1 MSKNA
6 LYHCLALLTV
16 IIWGVTFI
24 STKVLIHAGL
34 TPVEIFLY
42 RFILA
47 YLCILTVAHKKLFA
61 YSLKDEGLLMLAGLC
76 GGSIYFIAE
85 NTALGITLASNVS
98 LLICTAPIITAF
110 FTFWFYK
117 EPLNKNL
124 LAGSVV
130 ALLGVALVV
139 FNGTVLLQIN
149 PLGDLLT
156 LVAAVV
162 WALYCIL
169 LKRLGRTYSTRFITR
184 KVFFYGLLSLVIYF
198 LFDPLTLSPE
208 MLLRPEVYLN
218 LLFLGV
224 VASMLCYLMWNAA
237 VKVLGTAQTT
247 SYIYIIPLVTMAASA
262 ALLDERLTLASV
274 VGAGCIICGVYWAER
289 KSIGKRQ

>member
-1 MSKNA
+1 MSKRA
-6 LYHCLALLTV
+6 AYHSLALLTV
-16 IIWGVTFI
+16 VIWGVTFI
-24 STKVLIHAGL
+24 STKVLIQAGL

-47 YLCILTVAHKKLFA
+47 YICILTISHKKIVAH
-61 YSLKDEGLLMLAGLC
+61 SLKDEGLLMLAGLC

-98 LLICTAPIITAF
+98 LIICTAPIITAF
-110 FTFWFYK
+110 FTSWFYK

-124 LAGSVV
+124 LAGSVI
-130 ALLGVALVV
+130 ALVGVALVV
-139 FNGTVLLQIN
+139 FNGAVLLQIN

-169 LKRLGRTYSTRFITR
+169 LKRLGRTYSTPFITR
-184 KVFFYGLLSLVIYF
+184 KVFFYGLLSLAFYF
-198 LFDPLTLSPE
+198 PFKPQTLSLG
-208 MLLRPEVYLN
+208 LLLQPEVYFN

-247 SYIYIIPLVTMAASA
+247 SYIYIIPLVTMVASA
-262 ALLDERLTLASV
+262 ALLDERLTIASV
-274 VGAGCIICGVYWAER
+274 IGAGCIIYGVYWAER
-289 KSIGKRQ
+289 KSPKA